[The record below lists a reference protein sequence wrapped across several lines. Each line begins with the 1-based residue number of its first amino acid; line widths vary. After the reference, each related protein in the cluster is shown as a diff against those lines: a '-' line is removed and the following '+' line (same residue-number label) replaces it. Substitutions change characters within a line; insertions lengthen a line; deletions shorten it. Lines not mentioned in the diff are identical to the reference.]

1 MLLSVDPATHKRCKS
16 VIVMF
21 MSFVHGRLPGSRC
34 NPDHDF
40 TDAELTAVTPLDV
53 CRFGAEFPSPDANPI
68 ATWHET
74 IAIDKKAISFLCL
87 IEGWVP

>member
-68 ATWHET
+68 AT
-74 IAIDKKAISFLCL
+74 
-87 IEGWVP
+87 

>member
-16 VIVMF
+16 VIAMF

-34 NPDHDF
+34 NPDHNF

-53 CRFGAEFPSPDANPI
+53 CRFGAEFPSQMQILLQLDMKRLPL
-68 ATWHET
+68 T
-74 IAIDKKAISFLCL
+74 KRQFLFYA
-87 IEGWVP
+87 